1 MLRTNISKNISPKE
15 QLILQTNH
23 NFFIRTAIANVAKI
37 VIASIILAVVVVAT
51 YAISAATITYATSS
65 AVTTPILAIL
75 MISYIV
81 YAIYFI
87 ATVSEII
94 TLYKKSTAIE
104 NNILGADESVDKSK
118 TSTIIS
124 TKQTNPTP
132 TGNDEDL

>member
-1 MLRTNISKNISPKE
+1 MLRTDISKNISPKE

-23 NFFIRTAIANVAKI
+23 NFFIRTTLANVAKI

-51 YAISAATITYATSS
+51 YAISVATITYATSS
-65 AVTTPILAIL
+65 AVTTPILTIL

>member
-1 MLRTNISKNISPKE
+1 MLRTSISKNISPKE

-23 NFFIRTAIANVAKI
+23 NFFIRTTLANVAKI

-65 AVTTPILAIL
+65 AVTTPILTIL

-118 TSTIIS
+118 TSATIS

-132 TGNDEDL
+132 TENDEDL

>member
-1 MLRTNISKNISPKE
+1 MLRTDISKNISPKE

-23 NFFIRTAIANVAKI
+23 NFFIRTTLANVAKI

-65 AVTTPILAIL
+65 AVTTPILTIL